1 MATAAQQKTKVKVK
15 VKQEPASTIFKW
27 EGTDKKGNKVK
38 GETTAASM
46 AIVRAT
52 LRKQGINAKKVR
64 KKPKDLFAA
73 SAKKITPMDIAIFSR
88 QLATM
93 MKAGV
98 PLVQSFEIVA
108 DGLQNPSMRDLVLK
122 IKQEVEAGNSLA
134 SAIGKH
140 PAYFDDLFCSL
151 VDAGEQSGSLETM
164 LDRIAIY
171 KEKSEAL
178 KLKIKKASKYPIT
191 VLIVA
196 SIVTAILL
204 LKVVPVFEDLFS
216 GFGAELPAFTQMVLG
231 LSDWLQE
238 WWYLLLGSIIGGVAA
253 FKQAKARSQAFNNAY
268 DRTVL
273 KLPIVGDIIFKATIA
288 RFARTLST
296 TFSAGVPLVEALV
309 SVAGATGNVVYRNAV
324 NTVREEVSS
333 GTQLNVS
340 MRATG
345 VFPPMAIQMVSIGE
359 ESGALDSMLDKVAT
373 YYEDEVDN
381 AVDGLTSM
389 MEPLIM
395 AFLGVVIGGLIIA
408 MYLPIFQL
416 GAVV

>member
-1 MATAAQQKTKVKVK
+1 MATATQQKPSKN
-15 VKQEPASTIFKW
+15 ASPSATFVW

-38 GETTAASM
+38 GETTAANM

-52 LRKQGINAKKVR
+52 LRKQGVNAKRVR
-64 KKPKDLFAA
+64 KKPKELFA
-73 SAKKITPMDIAIFSR
+73 SSQKKITPLDIALFSR

-108 DGLQNPSMRDLVLK
+108 DGLDHPTMVKLVLE
-122 IKQEVEAGNSLA
+122 IKKEVEAGNSLA
-134 SAIGKH
+134 SALQKH
-140 PAYFDDLFCSL
+140 PLYFDSLFCSL
-151 VDAGEQSGSLETM
+151 VDSGEQSGALETM

-178 KLKIKKASKYPIT
+178 KLKIKKAMKYPVT

-196 SIVTAILL
+196 AIVTGILL
-204 LKVVPVFEDLFS
+204 VKVVPTFQELFQ
-216 GFGAELPAFTQMVLG
+216 GFGAELPAFTQMVINM
-231 LSDWLQE
+231 SEWMQQ
-238 WWYLLLGSIIGGVAA
+238 WWYIILAGVFATI
-253 FKQAKARSQAFNNAY
+253 FIIKQAKARSPAFNDAL

-273 KLPIVGDIIFKATIA
+273 KLPVVGDIVFKATIA

-296 TFSAGVPLVEALV
+296 TFAAGVPLVEALD

-324 NTVREEVSS
+324 NTVKEEVSS
-333 GTQLNVS
+333 GTQLNFS
-340 MRATG
+340 MRTTG
-345 VFPPMAIQMVSIGE
+345 VFPPMAIQMVAIGE
-359 ESGALDSMLDKVAT
+359 ESGALDSMLDKVAS

-395 AFLGVVIGGLIIA
+395 SFLGVVIGGLIVA
-408 MYLPIFQL
+408 MYLPIFQI

>member
-1 MATAAQQKTKVKVK
+1 MATATQQKAKS
-15 VKQEPASTIFKW
+15 KQAPSSTVFKW

-46 AIVRAT
+46 TIVRAT
-52 LRKQGINAKKVR
+52 LRKQGINTKKVR
-64 KKPKDLFAA
+64 KKPKELFSA
-73 SAKKITPMDIAIFSR
+73 SAKKISPLDIALFTR

-108 DGLQNPSMRDLVLK
+108 DGVDNPSMRDLVLK
-122 IKQEVEAGNSLA
+122 IKTEVEAGNSLA
-134 SAIGKH
+134 AAIGKH
-140 PAYFDDLFCSL
+140 PMYFDDLFCSL
-151 VDAGEQSGSLETM
+151 VDAGEQSGALETM

-196 SIVTAILL
+196 GVVTAILL
-204 LKVVPVFEDLFS
+204 LKVVPVFEELFS
-216 GFGAELPAFTQMVLG
+216 SFGAELPAFTQMVLG
-231 LSDWLQE
+231 MSEWMQE
-238 WWYLLLGSIIGGVAA
+238 YWYILLGSIIGGAFA
-253 FKQAKARSQAFNNAY
+253 FKQAKIRSQAFNDAY
-268 DRTVL
+268 DKTIL
-273 KLPIVGDIIFKATIA
+273 KLPIVGDIIYKATIA

-296 TFSAGVPLVEALV
+296 TFSAGVPLVEALD
-309 SVAGATGNVVYRNAV
+309 SVAGATGNVIYRNAV
-324 NTVREEVSS
+324 NIVKEEVSS

-340 MRATG
+340 MKATG

-359 ESGALDSMLDKVAT
+359 ESGALDSMLDKVAN

-395 AFLGVVIGGLIIA
+395 AFLGVVIGGLIVA

>member
-1 MATAAQQKTKVKVK
+1 MATATQAKTKS
-15 VKQEPASTIFKW
+15 KQSPSSTVFKW
-27 EGTDKKGNKVK
+27 EGVDKKGNKVK
-38 GETTAASM
+38 GETTAANM
-46 AIVRAT
+46 TIVRAT

-73 SAKKITPMDIAIFSR
+73 SAKKITPLDIALFTR

-108 DGLQNPSMRDLVLK
+108 DGVDNPSMRDLVLK
-122 IKQEVEAGNSLA
+122 IKAEVEAGNSLA
-134 SAIGKH
+134 IAISKH
-140 PAYFDDLFCSL
+140 PMYFDDLFCSL
-151 VDAGEQSGSLETM
+151 VDAGEQSGALETM
-164 LDRIAIY
+164 LDRVAIY

-204 LKVVPVFEDLFS
+204 LKVVPVFEELFA
-216 GFGAELPAFTQMVLG
+216 GFGAELPAFTQMVIG
-231 LSDWLQE
+231 LSEWMQE
-238 WWYLLLGSIIGGVAA
+238 FWYMLLGGIIGTVFA
-253 FKQAKARSQAFNNAY
+253 FKQAKAKSQAFNDVY
-268 DRTVL
+268 DRTIL
-273 KLPIVGDIIFKATIA
+273 KLPVVGDIIFKATIA

-309 SVAGATGNVVYRNAV
+309 SVAGATGNVIYRNAV
-324 NTVREEVSS
+324 NTIKDEVSS

-340 MRATG
+340 MRATD
-345 VFPPMAIQMVSIGE
+345 VFPPMAVQMVAIGE
-359 ESGALDSMLDKVAT
+359 ESGALDTMLDKVAN

-416 GAVV
+416 GSVV